1 MSRSAAQQPLTP
13 AQIRARTAAWYDR
26 QIAVIAMAHGS
37 SWPEHRDWI
46 EGYLKQEIRER
57 LLELGWRP
65 KA

>member
-1 MSRSAAQQPLTP
+1 MSRNAAHQPLTP
-13 AQIRARTAAWYDR
+13 AQIRARTAEWYDR
-26 QIAVIAMAHGS
+26 QIAVIALAHGS

-46 EGYLKQEIRER
+46 ESYLKQEIRER